1 MSEQNRS
8 SDQIHFLA
16 PWAVAMAAAG
26 WLPLDLLS
34 FVAAGAAI
42 FLAWM
47 VRIDLRKEAPPRGG
61 AWLAS
66 LAFIVGAARLLGGP
80 GTPLW
85 SRFIT
90 K

>member
-1 MSEQNRS
+1 MSQQNR

-66 LAFIVGAARLLGGP
+66 AAFVGGAARLLAGP
-80 GTPLW
+80 AMLLW
-85 SRFIT
+85 ARLFT

>member
-1 MSEQNRS
+1 MPEQNR

-47 VRIDLRKEAPPRGG
+47 VRIDLRKEVPPRGG
-61 AWLAS
+61 AWLAAI
-66 LAFIVGAARLLGGP
+66 AFVAGAARLLAGP
-80 GTPLW
+80 TMLLW
-85 SRFIT
+85 ARLFT